1 MFLNGGPIFWDKLQI
16 TILFHFDGG
25 SIIHCCCLL
34 VKETILAYYFS
45 LDLGFPL
52 IDLFVHFNDNQC
64 AWEDAKHPTTSI
76 VLSKKWSNNFPV
88 SVAGFNYFDP
98 T

>member
-1 MFLNGGPIFWDKLQI
+1 
-16 TILFHFDGG
+16 
-25 SIIHCCCLL
+25 
-34 VKETILAYYFS
+34 

-76 VLSKKWSNNFPV
+76 VLSKKWSMKLNFPV
-88 SVAGFNYFDP
+88 SVAGFNYFAP

>member
-1 MFLNGGPIFWDKLQI
+1 
-16 TILFHFDGG
+16 
-25 SIIHCCCLL
+25 LL

-52 IDLFVHFNDNQC
+52 IDLSVHFNDNQS

-76 VLSKKWSNNFPV
+76 VLSKKWSMKLNFPG
-88 SVAGFNYFDP
+88 SVAGFDYFDP